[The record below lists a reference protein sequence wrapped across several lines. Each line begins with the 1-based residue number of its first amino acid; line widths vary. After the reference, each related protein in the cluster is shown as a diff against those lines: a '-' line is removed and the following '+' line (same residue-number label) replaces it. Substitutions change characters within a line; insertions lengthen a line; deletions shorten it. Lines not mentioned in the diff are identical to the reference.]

1 MNDETLL
8 LTHARRYFRA
18 AAECQDLRK
27 MEVLVDLG
35 LDYLKLAARRNGS
48 GGLIS
53 ARPRDP
59 PTHEA
64 SAGSQFQSAE
74 ASAKA
79 ESVDPG
85 AANSGVGGPG
95 FPRTRE

>member
-35 LDYLKLAARRNGS
+35 LDYLKLARRNGS
-48 GGLIS
+48 GASPDRLKPKNS
-53 ARPRDP
+53 ADTRTSD
-59 PTHEA
+59 
-64 SAGSQFQSAE
+64 AGA
-74 ASAKA
+74 
-79 ESVDPG
+79 D
-85 AANSGVGGPG
+85 
-95 FPRTRE
+95 